1 MASIKDVAKEAGVSI
16 STVSKVLK
24 NYPRI
29 SEETRKKVNKAIKN
43 LHYVPNAAAA
53 TLSSKRSGRV
63 ALLLNLRTGR
73 QAIDEIDMQYISGA
87 IEEAVKE
94 KLDVITLFFSM
105 VKDKSVQELID
116 YLHSQSIEGI
126 IVYGIEKE
134 DEVISGLVASQEFK
148 MVMVDAPVVNETT
161 SCIWVNQSKAQY
173 EVAKKTITEN
183 LGPKEQVLYIAGD
196 EDAYVTKERL
206 SGIMKLQKELGFK
219 LKVECGEFSE
229 MKARQI
235 AINHAR
241 DVDIIVC
248 ATDTMAI
255 GAMKAL
261 VDEDVFHP
269 VCGFGGVALMAYAG
283 KLMNT
288 ISIPFKENS
297 AEAVRELSRLLKG
310 EEGRKIETPYELTK
324 LHYLDL
330 IK

>member
-1 MASIKDVAKEAGVSI
+1 MTSIKDVAREAGVSI

-29 SEETRKKVNKAIKN
+29 SEETKKKVHKAIKK

-53 TLSSKRSGRV
+53 TLSSKKSGRV
-63 ALLLNLRTGR
+63 ALLLNLITSR
-73 QAIDEIDMQYISGA
+73 QAIDEIDMLYISGA
-87 IEEAVKE
+87 IEEADRE

-105 VKDKSVQELID
+105 IKDKSLQEMID

-126 IVYGIEKE
+126 IVYGMSKN
-134 DEVISGLVASQEFK
+134 DEVIRQLAESGEFK
-148 MVMVDAPVVNETT
+148 MVMVEAPIVNENT
-161 SCIWVNQSKAQY
+161 SSIWADQAEAQY

-183 LGPKEQVLYIAGD
+183 LGPKEQVLYISGGD
-196 EDAYVTKERL
+196 DYYVSGERL
-206 SGIMKLQKELGFK
+206 KGIKKLQKELKFK
-219 LKVECGEFSE
+219 LTVECGDFSE
-229 MKARQI
+229 RKAREI
-235 AINHAR
+235 ATRHAR

-248 ATDTMAI
+248 ATDCMAI

-261 VDEDVFHP
+261 IDEDVFHP

-288 ISIPFKENS
+288 VSVHFKEVS
-297 AEAVRELSRLLKG
+297 SEAVIEMSRLLAG
-310 EEGRKIETPYELTK
+310 GEGRQITAPYDLTQ